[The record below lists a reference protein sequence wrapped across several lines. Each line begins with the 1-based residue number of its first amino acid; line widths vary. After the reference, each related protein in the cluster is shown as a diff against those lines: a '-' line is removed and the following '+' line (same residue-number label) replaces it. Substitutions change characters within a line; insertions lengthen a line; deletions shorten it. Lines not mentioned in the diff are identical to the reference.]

1 MSSGHKKIENP
12 QPAHIAIIMDGNG
25 RWAKMRSLSRTEGN
39 RRGVDAVR
47 RIVRAAGNR
56 GIAYL
61 TLFAFSTENWHR
73 PKSEVNF
80 LMSLIKNFI
89 ERDLAD
95 LHENGVCLQMVGRRD
110 NVEPKVM
117 SMIDHAENLTRDN
130 RKMTLLVAFNYGSR
144 EEIVSTARK
153 LAEQVARGEIDSAQ
167 INQAMFEDNLLTR
180 DVPNPDLLIRTS
192 GENRLSNF
200 MLWQSAYTEFYFTDV
215 FWPDFDAEQLD
226 KAIADYQSRERRF
239 GRVTAADE
247 TLAEDVVLEAGQ

>member
-1 MSSGHKKIENP
+1 MSSDHKRNINP
-12 QPAHIAIIMDGNG
+12 QPEHIAIIMDGNG
-25 RWAKMRSLSRTEGN
+25 RWANLRSLSRTEGH

-47 RIVRAAGNR
+47 RIVREAGNR

-95 LHENGVCLQMVGRRD
+95 LHENGVCLRMVGRRD
-110 NVEPKVM
+110 NVDPKVM
-117 SMIDHAENLTRDN
+117 GMIDHAENLTRDN
-130 RKMTLLVAFNYGSR
+130 RKMVLQVAFNYGSR
-144 EEIVSTARK
+144 EEIADTARK
-153 LAEQVARGEIDSAQ
+153 LAEQVAQGEIEPAQ
-167 INQAMFEDNLLTR
+167 ITQEMFQENLLTR

-215 FWPDFDAEQLD
+215 FWPDFDAEELD
-226 KAIADYQSRERRF
+226 KAIADYLSRERRF
-239 GRVTAADE
+239 GRVTAEDE
-247 TLAEDVVLEAGQ
+247 THPEDVVLEAGQ